1 MRVRACTTP
10 AIRRGSRQE
19 PLIGTWWTY
28 CGSFCSRCS
37 TCCGDPMT
45 RWVLMPL
52 QRTWLLLLGATIAAL
67 WMRENGPAGLTIG
80 ATTLAIAYAKGR
92 VVVLDFMELR
102 RAPLLWRCL
111 LEGWLLL
118 ISGLISAIYAD
129 SRF

>member
-1 MRVRACTTP
+1 
-10 AIRRGSRQE
+10 
-19 PLIGTWWTY
+19 
-28 CGSFCSRCS
+28 
-37 TCCGDPMT
+37 MT

-118 ISGLISAIYAD
+118 ISGLIAAIYAD